1 MPRISYSPIA
11 LQDLIRLGNILK
23 TKNPE
28 TAKRAVKTIS
38 VAIEAIKNQP
48 DRFRPVP
55 EMVNFREVII
65 DFGASGYIA
74 RYYKKSDDEI
84 IIVRIKHQLEVDFDF
99 DVVE

>member
-11 LQDLIRLGNILK
+11 LQDLIRLGNFLK

-28 TAKRAVKTIS
+28 TAKRAVKTIR

-48 DRFRPVP
+48 NRFRPVP
-55 EMVNFREVII
+55 EMVNFRVVII

>member
-11 LQDLIRLGNILK
+11 LQDLIRLGNFLK

-28 TAKRAVKTIS
+28 TAKRAVKTIR

-84 IIVRIKHQLEVDFDF
+84 IIVRIKHQLEVDFD
-99 DVVE
+99 VVE